1 MLRCAEV
8 FLTASFSCWF
18 AGGQERVCVR
28 QPTVEE
34 RVVVRDQQR
43 NTGPEEEDLPPSRPD
58 SYDA

>member
-8 FLTASFSCWF
+8 SYGFFFLLF

-43 NTGPEEEDLPPSRPD
+43 DTGPEEEDLPPSQPD